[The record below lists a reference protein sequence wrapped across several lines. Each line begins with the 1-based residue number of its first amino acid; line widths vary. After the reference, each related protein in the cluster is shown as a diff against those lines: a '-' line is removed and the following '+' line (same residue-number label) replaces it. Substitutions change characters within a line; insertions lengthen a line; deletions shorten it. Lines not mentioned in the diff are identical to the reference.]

1 MTKHT
6 PGPWKV
12 SKLDGRTI
20 NGKAYRNRAGNLVT
34 PAIASIKERT
44 GETEANAA
52 FIVQACNC
60 HDELVAALKMLIR
73 FIPDGWPMPLGYS
86 QVVAQAETALAKAE
100 SINLADDG
108 KGREADHER

>member
-20 NGKAYRNRAGNLVT
+20 NGKAYRNLEGNLVT

-44 GETEANAA
+44 GETEANARLISA
-52 FIVQACNC
+52 AP
-60 HDELVAALKMLIR
+60 ELLEALKWLN
-73 FIPDGWPMPLGYS
+73 
-86 QVVAQAETALAKAE
+86 AEFECRDDDFGGALFTRNDFERVRRAIAKAE
-100 SINLADDG
+100 G
-108 KGREADHER
+108 VKEADHE